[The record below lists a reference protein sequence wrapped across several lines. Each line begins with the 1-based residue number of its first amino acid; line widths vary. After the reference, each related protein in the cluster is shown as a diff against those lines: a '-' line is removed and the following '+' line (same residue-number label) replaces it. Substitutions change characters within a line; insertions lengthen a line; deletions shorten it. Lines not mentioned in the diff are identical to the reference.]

1 MENESLPLYEGVDWN
16 MFITSFCLNYSLPL
30 YEGVDWNWS
39 VRRGKRTG
47 RPVSLFTREWIE
59 IIKSSACDSSTFVSL
74 FTREWIEIDGAFCR
88 CFAASGLPLYEGV
101 DWNPTYQWMTEKPVL
116 SPSLRGSGLKW
127 WCVLPLFC
135 CVSVSLFTREWI
147 EMMVRFAVVLLRQR
161 LPLYEGVDW
170 NGWKQAFPC
179 YNMEVSLFTREWIE
193 IPAPVPCF
201 AVRAVSLFTREWIE
215 IFPFYQAQA
224 YGF

>member
-1 MENESLPLYEGVDWN
+1 MND
-16 MFITSFCLNYSLPL
+16 
-30 YEGVDWNWS
+30 
-39 VRRGKRTG
+39 GK
-47 RPVSLFTREWIE
+47 TR
-59 IIKSSACDSSTFVSL
+59 L
-74 FTREWIEIDGAFCR
+74 
-88 CFAASGLPLYEGV
+88 
-101 DWNPTYQWMTEKPVL
+101 
-116 SPSLRGSGLKW
+116 
-127 WCVLPLFC
+127 
-135 CVSVSLFTREWI
+135 VSLFTREWI